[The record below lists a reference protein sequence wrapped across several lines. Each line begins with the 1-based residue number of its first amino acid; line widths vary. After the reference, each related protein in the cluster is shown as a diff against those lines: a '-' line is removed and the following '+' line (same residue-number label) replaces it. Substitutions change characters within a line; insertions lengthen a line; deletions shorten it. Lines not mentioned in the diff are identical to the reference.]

1 MTSLSKTLS
10 TAFGLIL
17 VGSAIAIPPPEGG
30 FIDEDHKQRYTHH
43 GNQLRA
49 FEERYVEEIEPLKS
63 TLRQALEVRLLELST
78 TTNPARIRE
87 LHKTTSEWFKEDG
100 SLEISAEIPAELA
113 SEVTSYRTSVAR
125 RTEARDR
132 SIAKE
137 HHWLVRQLDHLALK
151 FEEKGDLETMRALR
165 KEARALMPTAGLK
178 PTNYGQLELT
188 AYNWHW
194 QHFPFV
200 RMQRVEG
207 EQELISLSHITGNFA
222 GGGEWVEI
230 KVWDEG
236 GLPGLHANSMQ
247 NNVRAGAYAL
257 RHPALKMDKARVR
270 TESITFEKQRK
281 KLIHHSRGFCYL
293 GGIAGTMGDL
303 TSGEVSLNP
312 DDGFYYLSGR
322 FENRSSAFRAII
334 VEYPEGEAPEFE
346 TSTVEWRRGDPAQ
359 ESISA
364 EEGICLL
371 SGLSGAFRGE
381 GEVVYL
387 IVDHSGKWHLGGR
400 SNLINTGGKAMV
412 MRFK

>member
-137 HHWLVRQLDHLALK
+137 HHWLVRQLDQLALK

-207 EQELISLSHITGNFA
+207 EQELISSLI
-222 GGGEWVEI
+222 
-230 KVWDEG
+230 
-236 GLPGLHANSMQ
+236 LPATLPAAANGSKLKFGTKAACQDFMQ
-247 NNVRAGAYAL
+247 IRCKIMSVPVPMRSVIPHSRWTRRESA
-257 RHPALKMDKARVR
+257 PSQSPLKSSARNS
-270 TESITFEKQRK
+270 SIT
-281 KLIHHSRGFCYL
+281 L
-293 GGIAGTMGDL
+293 AD
-303 TSGEVSLNP
+303 
-312 DDGFYYLSGR
+312 
-322 FENRSSAFRAII
+322 SATWA
-334 VEYPEGEAPEFE
+334 
-346 TSTVEWRRGDPAQ
+346 
-359 ESISA
+359 ESPGQWA
-364 EEGICLL
+364 
-371 SGLSGAFRGE
+371 
-381 GEVVYL
+381 
-387 IVDHSGKWHLGGR
+387 
-400 SNLINTGGKAMV
+400 T
-412 MRFK
+412 